1 MFVVNEVIYNFIE
14 YLRFENNE
22 WYMFVDLL

>member
-1 MFVVNEVIYNFIE
+1 MFFVNEVIYNFIE
-14 YLRFENNE
+14 YLRFENKE